1 MKLND
6 AVQELIVRSKAEK
19 LRDEDRELVDAEY
32 RTLGDAAMTA
42 WKPTDEI
49 AGFKVRPGNYTENGA
64 NEIPGGVCF
73 TISSLGGTSCELLLY
88 HRKATT
94 PFAILPIPE
103 SYRIGKVWSIIV
115 FGQ

>member
-73 TISSLGGTSCELLLY
+73 TISSLGGTSCELLYIIERRQRLLPFFRFRRAIGLARCGRSLY
-88 HRKATT
+88 
-94 PFAILPIPE
+94 
-103 SYRIGKVWSIIV
+103 SG
-115 FGQ
+115 